1 MAKFRSTIFCELSKS
16 MADNTFYRSRGQNI
30 VRTKIG
36 KNTSKTLKQ
45 QMQREK
51 MKEVFKL
58 SDTLLDVSD
67 VGFPGREIRLTA
79 SNAFTRANSKAVT
92 VTKELEVTVD
102 YEKLLVSKGKRYLP
116 ESISATADA
125 ETHSLTIT
133 YEAEEFGRRAEG
145 SDTVYA
151 AVLEKSLMRAKLY
164 TLGERQA
171 SDPAVVAIP
180 QSWAMEN
187 LEVYAFVVSANGRE
201 ASDSIHLTLG

>member
-30 VRTKIG
+30 VRTKID

-92 VTKELEVTVD
+92 VTKELEVTV
-102 YEKLLVSKGKRYLP
+102 
-116 ESISATADA
+116 A
-125 ETHSLTIT
+125 HSLTIT

-187 LEVYAFVVSANGRE
+187 LEVYVFVVSANGRE